1 MKKFSE
7 LKKPKIKRFNEA
19 DEYSSKS
26 LEELRELAE
35 KEDLMKII
43 KEKGRQLGQEAE
55 DLSSKSLEELR
66 ELAEKSDLLKIIQD
80 RQKGNGDGVQAQA
93 QVQAQS
99 EEEDGGVEKPEI
111 LGEGSHPGK
120 LFSKL
125 FESREMA
132 HIYHLQV
139 NGDMGSHA
147 KHTALGEYYDGV
159 LGLIDSIIEA
169 FQGQYGIVEEYD
181 VIDTSETRSKDT
193 IEYFN
198 ELARF
203 IKEERKCINLE
214 DTHLHSIID
223 DIVVLLY
230 KTLYKLKYTK

>member
-1 MKKFSE
+1 MKKFSD
-7 LKKPKIKRFNEA
+7 LKKPSKVRRIFEQ
-19 DEYSSKS
+19 DEMPMAN
-26 LEELRELAE
+26 LPQTVDA
-35 KEDLMKII
+35 
-43 KEKGRQLGQEAE
+43 Q
-55 DLSSKSLEELR
+55 
-66 ELAEKSDLLKIIQD
+66 
-80 RQKGNGDGVQAQA
+80 VQAQA
-93 QVQAQS
+93 QAEQES
-99 EEEDGGVEKPEI
+99 GLENGVEKPEI
-111 LGEGSHPGK
+111 LGEGSNPGK

-159 LGLIDSIIEA
+159 LGLIDSIIET

-181 VIDTSETRSKDT
+181 VIDTSETKSKDT

-223 DIVVLLY
+223 DIVVLIY
-230 KTLYKLKYTK
+230 QTLYKLKYTK